1 MIRIFSSIL
10 CIAMLASCADNSAP
24 SQAESTPSSTPAGD
38 AVSTGLADG
47 FYVINKVKPRVTW
60 AAQKLTGEGHD
71 GTMHIESGKFKVE
84 NGNVTEGLVIFDMT
98 RIEVTDLTGDSKADL
113 EGHLRGGD
121 FFNVETHPK
130 AELRVQ
136 GITDNAGVKTLNGTL
151 TMNGVAVDYNI
162 PVQLVEAEVPGNAKG
177 LAIQGKFELDRT
189 KHDIIYQSGTFFE
202 GLDWA
207 IKDKVQV
214 GFSII
219 GVPSM

>member
-1 MIRIFSSIL
+1 MIRLFSSLL
-10 CIAMLASCADNSAP
+10 CLALLASCADNSAP
-24 SQAESTPSSTPAGD
+24 SQQDAPSSTPAGA
-38 AVSTGLADG
+38 AVATGLADG
-47 FYVINKVKPRVTW
+47 FYVVNKVKPRVTW
-60 AAQKLTGEGHD
+60 AAQKLSGEGHD
-71 GTMHIESGKFKVE
+71 GTMHIESGKFKVD
-84 NGNVTEGLVIFDMT
+84 NGNVTEGLVVFDMA

-130 AELRVQ
+130 AELRVH
-136 GITDNAGVKTLNGTL
+136 GITDNAGVNTLNTTL

-162 PVQLVEAEVPGNAKG
+162 PVQLVEAEVPGNVKG
-177 LAIQGKFELDRT
+177 LAIQGKFDLDRT

-207 IKDKVQV
+207 IKDNVRV

-219 GVPSM
+219 GVPSMM

>member
-1 MIRIFSSIL
+1 MIRIFSSLL
-10 CIAMLASCADNSAP
+10 CIALLASCADNSAP
-24 SQAESTPSSTPAGD
+24 SQAESAPSSTPAGD
-38 AVSTGLADG
+38 AASTGLADG

-60 AAQKLTGEGHD
+60 AAQKLTGDGHD

-84 NGNVTEGLVIFDMT
+84 NGNVTEGLVVFDMT

-130 AELRVQ
+130 AELRVH
-136 GITDNAGVKTLNGTL
+136 GITDNAGVNTLNGTL
-151 TMNGVAVDYNI
+151 IMNGVAVDYNI
-162 PVQLVEAEVPGNAKG
+162 PVQLVEAEVPGNVKG

-207 IKDKVQV
+207 IKDNVQV

>member
-1 MIRIFSSIL
+1 MIRLFSSLL
-10 CIAMLASCADNSAP
+10 CLALLASCADNSVP
-24 SQAESTPSSTPAGD
+24 SQQDAPSSTPAGA
-38 AVSTGLADG
+38 AVATGLADG
-47 FYVINKVKPRVTW
+47 FYVVNKVKPRVTW
-60 AAQKLTGEGHD
+60 AAQKLSGEGHD
-71 GTMHIESGKFKVE
+71 GTMHIESGKFKVD
-84 NGNVTEGLVIFDMT
+84 NGNVTEGLVVFDMA

-130 AELRVQ
+130 AELRVH
-136 GITDNAGVKTLNGTL
+136 GITDNAGVNTLNTTL

-162 PVQLVEAEVPGNAKG
+162 PVQLVEAEVPGNVKG
-177 LAIQGKFELDRT
+177 LAIQGKFDLDRT

-207 IKDKVQV
+207 IKDNVRV

>member
-1 MIRIFSSIL
+1 MIRLFSSLL
-10 CIAMLASCADNSAP
+10 CLALLASCADNSAP
-24 SQAESTPSSTPAGD
+24 SQQDAPSSTPAGA
-38 AVSTGLADG
+38 AVATGLADG
-47 FYVINKVKPRVTW
+47 FYVVNKVKPRVTW
-60 AAQKLTGEGHD
+60 AAQKLSGEGHD
-71 GTMHIESGKFKVE
+71 GTLHIESGKFKVD
-84 NGNVTEGLVIFDMT
+84 NGNVTEGLVVFDMA

-130 AELRVQ
+130 AELRVH
-136 GITDNAGVKTLNGTL
+136 GITDNAGVNTLNATL

-162 PVQLVEAEVPGNAKG
+162 PVQLVEAEVPGNVKG
-177 LAIQGKFELDRT
+177 LAIQGKFDLDRT

-207 IKDKVQV
+207 IKDNVRV

>member
-1 MIRIFSSIL
+1 MIRLFSSLL
-10 CIAMLASCADNSAP
+10 CLALLASCADNSAP
-24 SQAESTPSSTPAGD
+24 SQQDAPSSTPAGA
-38 AVSTGLADG
+38 AVATGLADG
-47 FYVINKVKPRVTW
+47 FYVVNKVKPRVTW
-60 AAQKLTGEGHD
+60 AAQKLSGEGHD
-71 GTMHIESGKFKVE
+71 GTLHIESGKFKVD
-84 NGNVTEGLVIFDMT
+84 NGNVTEGLVVFDMA

-130 AELRVQ
+130 AELRVH
-136 GITDNAGVKTLNGTL
+136 GITDNAGVNTLNTTL

-162 PVQLVEAEVPGNAKG
+162 PVQLVEAEVPGNVKG
-177 LAIQGKFELDRT
+177 LAIQGKFDLDRT

-207 IKDKVQV
+207 IKDNVRV

>member
-1 MIRIFSSIL
+1 MIRLFTSLL
-10 CIAMLASCADNSAP
+10 CLALLASCADNSAP
-24 SQAESTPSSTPAGD
+24 SQQDAPSSTPAGA
-38 AVSTGLADG
+38 AVATGLADG
-47 FYVINKVKPRVTW
+47 FYVVNKVKPRVTW
-60 AAQKLTGEGHD
+60 AAQKLSGEGHD
-71 GTMHIESGKFKVE
+71 GTLHIESGKFKVD
-84 NGNVTEGLVIFDMT
+84 NGNVTEGLVVFDMA

-130 AELRVQ
+130 AELRVH
-136 GITDNAGVKTLNGTL
+136 GITDNAGVNTLNATL

-162 PVQLVEAEVPGNAKG
+162 PVQLVEAEVPGNVKG
-177 LAIQGKFELDRT
+177 LAIQGKFDLDRT

-207 IKDKVQV
+207 IKDNVRV

>member
-1 MIRIFSSIL
+1 MIRLFSSL
-10 CIAMLASCADNSAP
+10 FCLALLASCADNSAP
-24 SQAESTPSSTPAGD
+24 SQQDAPSSTPAGA
-38 AVSTGLADG
+38 AVATGLADG
-47 FYVINKVKPRVTW
+47 FYVVNKVKPRVTW
-60 AAQKLTGEGHD
+60 AAQKLSGEGHD
-71 GTMHIESGKFKVE
+71 GTLHIESGKFKVD
-84 NGNVTEGLVIFDMT
+84 NGNVTEGLVVFDMA

-130 AELRVQ
+130 AELRVH
-136 GITDNAGVKTLNGTL
+136 GITDNAGVNTLNTTL

-162 PVQLVEAEVPGNAKG
+162 PVQLVEAEVPGNVKG
-177 LAIQGKFELDRT
+177 LAIQGKFDLDRT

-207 IKDKVQV
+207 IKDNVRV

>member
-1 MIRIFSSIL
+1 
-10 CIAMLASCADNSAP
+10 
-24 SQAESTPSSTPAGD
+24 
-38 AVSTGLADG
+38 
-47 FYVINKVKPRVTW
+47 
-60 AAQKLTGEGHD
+60 
-71 GTMHIESGKFKVE
+71 MHIESGKFKVE
-84 NGNVTEGLVIFDMT
+84 NGSITEGLVIFDMT

-130 AELRVQ
+130 AELRVH
-136 GITDNAGVKTLNGTL
+136 GITDNAGVNTLNSTL

-162 PVQLVEAEVPGNAKG
+162 PVQLVEAEVPGNVRG

-207 IKDKVQV
+207 IKDNVQV

>member
-1 MIRIFSSIL
+1 MIRLFSSLL
-10 CIAMLASCADNSAP
+10 CLALLASCADNSAP
-24 SQAESTPSSTPAGD
+24 SQQDAPSSTPAGA
-38 AVSTGLADG
+38 AVATGLADG
-47 FYVINKVKPRVTW
+47 FYVVNKVKPRVTW
-60 AAQKLTGEGHD
+60 AAQKLSGEGHD
-71 GTMHIESGKFKVE
+71 GTMHIESGKFKVD
-84 NGNVTEGLVIFDMT
+84 NGNVTEGLVVFDMA

-130 AELRVQ
+130 AELRVH
-136 GITDNAGVKTLNGTL
+136 GITDNAGVNTLNTTL

-162 PVQLVEAEVPGNAKG
+162 PVQLVEAEVPGNVKG
-177 LAIQGKFELDRT
+177 LAIQGKFDLDRT

-207 IKDKVQV
+207 IKDNVRV

>member
-1 MIRIFSSIL
+1 MIRIFSSLL
-10 CIAMLASCADNSAP
+10 CLALLASCADNSAP
-24 SQAESTPSSTPAGD
+24 SQQDAPSSTPAGA
-38 AVSTGLADG
+38 AVATGLADG
-47 FYVINKVKPRVTW
+47 FYVVNKVKPRVTW
-60 AAQKLTGEGHD
+60 AAQKLSGEGHD
-71 GTMHIESGKFKVE
+71 GTMHIESGKFKVD
-84 NGNVTEGLVIFDMT
+84 NGNVTEGLVVFDMA

-130 AELRVQ
+130 AELRVH
-136 GITDNAGVKTLNGTL
+136 GITDNAGVNTLNTTL

-162 PVQLVEAEVPGNAKG
+162 PVQLVEAEVPGNVKG
-177 LAIQGKFELDRT
+177 LAIQGKFDLDRT

-207 IKDKVQV
+207 IKDNVRV

>member
-1 MIRIFSSIL
+1 MIRLFSSLL
-10 CIAMLASCADNSAP
+10 CLALLASCADNSAP
-24 SQAESTPSSTPAGD
+24 SQQDAPSSTPAGA
-38 AVSTGLADG
+38 AVATGLADG
-47 FYVINKVKPRVTW
+47 FYVVNKVKPRVTW
-60 AAQKLTGEGHD
+60 AAQKLSGEGHD
-71 GTMHIESGKFKVE
+71 GTMHIESGKFKVD
-84 NGNVTEGLVIFDMT
+84 NGNVTEGLVVFDMA

-130 AELRVQ
+130 AELRVH
-136 GITDNAGVKTLNGTL
+136 GITDNAGVNTLNATL

-162 PVQLVEAEVPGNAKG
+162 PVQLVEAEVPGNVKG
-177 LAIQGKFELDRT
+177 LAIQGKFDLDRT

-207 IKDKVQV
+207 IKDNVRV